1 MNVHDI
7 HAKQDAAMMAG
18 LRAAGSTI
26 EPPRALDPTAMAVRA
41 VRNVRRRRVV
51 VAATAGVAALVLT
64 TAGIGAAGGIY
75 ADQQEPLPGTDKTT
89 VESAPAKDTESAAP
103 SPSASPSGEPED
115 APTELM
121 KTGGGTLPV
130 MPGVERGVVDG
141 PGHAPYILGGLW
153 YEVPPGGWSAV
164 GDVNAGGVAGFLEP
178 DHPMAM
184 SVEPD
189 ALGMSIDDLDATLE
203 LRNVTD
209 VAGWTVPARDSGA
222 MTLDIEGA
230 DLVVIEQHERE
241 GKVRPA
247 TIRIRSGAEGWVIE
261 TRFAA
266 NEQGETM
273 LRNFVGNLWLKD
285 AGEPSW
291 YKPQF
296 ETPVLDPIE
305 PGVPD
310 GWARTEHNDLRFAVP
325 EGWDSKPTEGEFSP
339 GVEWTGTT
347 ITHVDPGIDAE
358 TLELWTDAS
367 EEEKARAA
375 QETESFERVYV
386 QGGKPGGNW
395 WSQTMSAPT
404 SQLIEVP
411 GADYAEVQPTLHNLD
426 GEPDY
431 YSASIYIHQ
440 ADQGEN
446 LFLVVDFDGSEQGW
460 KDLHTF
466 LGSLDFRR

>member
-7 HAKQDAAMMAG
+7 HAKQDAAMLAG

-26 EPPRALDPTAMAVRA
+26 EPPRSLDGAAMATRAVRA
-41 VRNVRRRRVV
+41 VRRRRIV
-51 VAATAGVAALVLT
+51 VAATAGVAALALT
-64 TAGIGAAGGIY
+64 GAGIGAAGAIY
-75 ADQQEPLPGTDKTT
+75 ADRQEPLPGTDRTS
-89 VESAPAKDTESAAP
+89 VESAPASGSPSATP
-103 SPSASPSGEPED
+103 SPSASPNGAPED
-115 APTELM
+115 APTVLM

-164 GDVNAGGVAGFLEP
+164 GDVNAGGVAGFLDP
-178 DHPMAM
+178 DDPRAM
-184 SVEPD
+184 SVEPSTLD
-189 ALGMSIDDLDATLE
+189 MSIDDVDAALE

-209 VAGWTVPARDSGA
+209 VADWTVPSRDSGA

-261 TRFAA
+261 TRFRA
-266 NEQGETM
+266 NAQGEAM

-285 AGEPSW
+285 AGEPDW

-296 ETPVLDPIE
+296 ETPVLDPVE
-305 PGVPD
+305 PGVPA
-310 GWARTEHNDLRFAVP
+310 GWTKTEHNDLKFAVP
-325 EGWDSKPTEGEFSP
+325 KGWSSEPTDGQFSP
-339 GVEWTGTT
+339 GVEWTGRTV
-347 ITHVDPGIDAE
+347 THVTPGIDAA

-367 EEEKARAA
+367 EKEKARAA
-375 QETESFERVYV
+375 RETTSYERVYV

-411 GADYAEVQPTLHNLD
+411 GADYAEVQPVLNNVD

-431 YSASIYIHQ
+431 YTASIYLHQ

-446 LFLVVDFDGSEQGW
+446 LFLVVDFDGGEQGW